1 MPNSVRERKVAQKA
15 GLRYEIPSGPGIRR
29 EKLRN
34 GFRFLHPGGQL
45 VRNAATLKRIQS
57 LVIPPAWTSVWI
69 SPRENSHIQATGRDA
84 KGRIQYRYHTAFRQ
98 IKDEIKFHKLLSFGS
113 SLPKLRAAL
122 KRHLKLPGLPRLK
135 VLATVVSLLESTSV
149 RIGNSEYAK
158 ENGSFGLT
166 TLRNRHVKIRGNQML
181 FRFRGKSGVEHEVEI
196 TNPRLA
202 AVVRSCQTIPGH
214 ELFTYVDEAG
224 SIHSVDSGDVNDYLR
239 ELSGAD
245 ITAKDFRTW
254 NGSCLAIVNFAERL
268 KEMETPTNPTLKS
281 IVEVIKAV
289 AKCLGNRPATC
300 RKFYVHPAVLA
311 AYQNGQLI
319 NYLETVSQSNGR
331 LPAHYEEQVLLA
343 VLKDAGS
350 PL

>member
-1 MPNSVRERKVAQKA
+1 LRASVRERKVAKKA
-15 GLRYEIPSGPGIRR
+15 GLRYEMPSGPGIRR
-29 EKLRN
+29 VK
-34 GFRFLHPGGQL
+34 FRGKFRYLHPAGQL
-45 VRNAATLKRIQS
+45 VRNATTLRRIQS

-69 SPRENSHIQATGRDA
+69 SPRDNSHIQATGRDA
-84 KGRIQYRYHTAFRQ
+84 KSRRQYRYHPAFRQ
-98 IKDEIKFHKLLSFGS
+98 IKDEIKFHKLLSFGR
-113 SLPKLRAAL
+113 SLPKLRSAV

-149 RIGNSEYAK
+149 RVGNNEYAK

-166 TLRNRHVKIRGNQML
+166 TLRNRHVKVRGSQIL

-196 TNPRLA
+196 TNPGLA
-202 AVVRSCQTIPGH
+202 RVVRSCQCIPGH
-214 ELFTYVDEAG
+214 ELFTYLDDEGVA
-224 SIHSVDSGDVNDYLR
+224 HSVDSGEVNDYLR

-254 NGSCLAIVNFAERL
+254 NGSCLAIANFTERL
-268 KEMETPTNPTLKS
+268 EEAPGNPTLKS
-281 IVEVIKAV
+281 VVEVVKAV

-300 RKFYVHPAVLA
+300 KKFYVHPAVIV
-311 AYQNGQLI
+311 AYQNGQLMH
-319 NYLETVSQSNGR
+319 YLEKFAQASGR
-331 LPAHYEEQVLLA
+331 LPVRYEEQVLMM

>member
-1 MPNSVRERKVAQKA
+1 LPDTVRERRVAKKA
-15 GLRYEIPSGPGIRR
+15 GLRYEMPSGSGIRR

-34 GFRFLHPGGQL
+34 GFRFVHPGGQV
-45 VRNAATLKRIQS
+45 VRNAATLRRIQS

-98 IKDEIKFHKLLSFGS
+98 IKDEIKFHKLLSFGQ

-149 RIGNSEYAK
+149 RVGNNEYAK

-166 TLRNRHVKIRGNQML
+166 TLRNRHVKVRGSQIL

-196 TNPRLA
+196 TNPGLA
-202 AVVRSCQTIPGH
+202 KVVRSCQCIPGH
-214 ELFTYVDEAG
+214 ELFTYLDEDG
-224 SIHSVDSGDVNDYLR
+224 TVHSVDSGEVNEYLR

-254 NGSCLAIVNFAERL
+254 NGSCLAIVNFTERL
-268 KEMETPTNPTLKS
+268 KEAPANPTLKS
-281 IVEVIKAV
+281 VVEVIKAV

-300 RKFYVHPAVLA
+300 RKFYVHPAVVT
-311 AYQNGQLI
+311 AYQNGQLM
-319 NYLETVSQSNGR
+319 NYLERLSQPGGR
-331 LPAHYEEQVLLA
+331 LPARYEEHILLA
-343 VLKDAGS
+343 VLKDAGA